1 LVFAAPWESRI
12 FGLTATYLARTGQPW
27 EVFRQQLITA
37 IAGAPT
43 DTSYY
48 ESFTAAFEALLVI
61 DGVLVTERADPL
73 R

>member
-1 LVFAAPWESRI
+1 LD
-12 FGLTATYLARTGQPW
+12 RTGQPW

-37 IAGAPT
+37 IAAAPEG
-43 DTSYY
+43 TSYY

-61 DGVLVTERADPL
+61 DGVLSTESADRL